1 MEDLRTLEGKKITI
15 YDIAREAG
23 VSPATVSRVLTNNAG
38 VKADKREAVRSIIDK
53 YNFRP
58 NALARSLSETRRK
71 VIGIIMAD
79 VRNAYYAKLFVS
91 CEQAARRAGY
101 SLLLENSLGQ
111 QDIEESQLVLME
123 EQRVDAIIL
132 VGGRT
137 DDLHSNEAFVEK
149 VNQISNS
156 IPVILTGKLDGT
168 SCYQV
173 RINAIQTMDL
183 VMEHLISL
191 GHRKIAL
198 IGGWDTVV
206 SSFEKRRRYKQ
217 IMAKY
222 DLPCRPEFYEN
233 FGGYDYETGYARMEE
248 LLRLDDVPTAV
259 IGINDT
265 ASVGAMNCIQE
276 HGLKIPDDISVIGYD
291 NTFICNMMTPKLTS
305 VDYNY
310 DVFAETLINTVD
322 GIYTN
327 TPLPPLQLIEPAL
340 IVRSSSGPAR
350 ASEKK

>member
-1 MEDLRTLEGKKITI
+1 MEVQKNPEGKKITI

-23 VSPATVSRVLTNNAG
+23 VSPATVSRVLTNNAV
-38 VKADKREAVRSIIDK
+38 VKAEKRKAVQSIIDK

-79 VRNAYYAKLFVS
+79 VRNPYYATLFVA
-91 CEQAARRAGY
+91 CEQAARKAGY

-111 QDIEESQLVLME
+111 QEIEETQLMLME

-132 VGGRT
+132 VGGRA

-156 IPVILTGKLDGT
+156 TPVILTGKLDGT

-191 GHRKIAL
+191 GHRDIAL
-198 IGGWDTVV
+198 VGGWNNVA
-206 SSFEKRRRYKQ
+206 SSFEKRMRYRQ
-217 IMAKY
+217 ILTRHQ
-222 DLPCRPEFYEN
+222 LPCRPEYYEN
-233 FGGYDYETGYARMEE
+233 FGDYDYEAGYNLTEE
-248 LLRLDDVPTAV
+248 LLRLEQVPTAV
-259 IGINDT
+259 IGINDS
-265 ASVGAMNCIQE
+265 AAVGAMNCILE
-276 HGLKIPDDISVIGYD
+276 HGLRIPDDISVVGYD
-291 NTFICNMMTPKLTS
+291 NTSLCNMVSPKLTS

-310 DVFAETLINTVD
+310 DIFAKALIETVEGVYNS
-322 GIYTN
+322 
-327 TPLPPLQLIEPAL
+327 TPLPPLRLIDASL
-340 IVRSSSGPAR
+340 VVRASSGPAR
-350 ASEKK
+350 LGRCS